1 MSKYDPDTFHR
12 CNACGLRISQTT
24 ECPGAAT
31 CPNNVK
37 GGPWTRHGH
46 DIPGVTIA
54 GNGRPKMARC
64 GGPKLCA
71 TCAEDAEAAR

>member
-46 DIPGVTIA
+46 DIPGVTIH
-54 GNGRPKMARC
+54 
-64 GGPKLCA
+64 
-71 TCAEDAEAAR
+71 T